1 MSDLKSS
8 QKRVSLSS
16 EFVGEFF
23 SAIKNFLYS
32 WSWICFPMYMLKSE
46 KANMF
51 PAYSTLITSSVLN
64 GLIMHSI
71 LDVQFCLF

>member
-23 SAIKNFLYS
+23 SAIK
-32 WSWICFPMYMLKSE
+32 CFFILLELDLFSNVYVEERESQHAPCILHPDK
-46 KANMF
+46 
-51 PAYSTLITSSVLN
+51 LVLN
-64 GLIMHSI
+64 GPIMHSM
-71 LDVQFCLF
+71 LDVQFGLL